1 MIQHLVLGCKKKKK
15 TNGRSHAVTR
25 EYCGSP
31 SDDEHVTGV
40 CYMCNC
46 HMYLISVN
54 IKVLEVCL
62 LVICLLENVISSSDV
77 SDTVVTFSKPQ
88 LRVF

>member
-1 MIQHLVLGCKKKKK
+1 VVGCKKKKK
-15 TNGRSHAVTR
+15 TNERNHAVTR

-46 HMYLISVN
+46 RTYLISVK
-54 IKVLEVCL
+54 IQELEICL
-62 LVICLLENVISSSDV
+62 LVLCLLENMDSPSDV
-77 SDTVVTFSKPQ
+77 SDTVATFSK
-88 LRVF
+88 L

>member
-1 MIQHLVLGCKKKKK
+1 MARRMIQHLVVGCKKKKQ
-15 TNGRSHAVTR
+15 TSERSHAVTR

-46 HMYLISVN
+46 LMYLISVN
-54 IKVLEVCL
+54 IKRLEICL
-62 LVICLLENVISSSDV
+62 LVVCLLENVGSPSDV
-77 SDTVVTFSKPQ
+77 SDTVATLSR
-88 LRVF
+88 L

>member
-1 MIQHLVLGCKKKKK
+1 MIQHLGVGCKKEKK
-15 TNGRSHAVTR
+15 TNERSLAVTR

-54 IKVLEVCL
+54 IKQLEICL
-62 LVICLLENVISSSDV
+62 LVVFMLENVGSASDV
-77 SDTVVTFSKPQ
+77 SDTVATFSKD
-88 LRVF
+88 